1 MSRNDALNKAVLDKL
16 AESDGLS
23 GEGQV
28 EEAKVDTTEPV
39 AEQQNTE
46 EQADAT
52 PEQTSDKEKKT
63 GLQKRLD
70 KLHRDKMA
78 EKERA
83 DAEKERADALEAKL
97 KQLDGKMSDT
107 SIESEQTLDEE
118 GKKII
123 EKIVEGVLESQLKQ
137 REERTR
143 REQLID
149 EQKQLT
155 QRFEHTVLK
164 AFEKEFDEESGMF
177 SEKAIEKMK
186 TLHEQFQASPKFWL
200 SAMDKYGVEK
210 AYDLA
215 TLSDLPTAMSPK
227 KDSVDKILEKE
238 RLMKSVQ
245 PSSSNVVERVQR
257 QSGENQKSYL
267 SRIISSAIDKI

>member
-16 AESDGLS
+16 AESDELS

-28 EEAKVDTTEPV
+28 EEAKVDDTTEPV

-83 DAEKERADALEAKL
+83 DALEAKL
-97 KQLDGKMSDT
+97 KELEDKASKP
-107 SIESEQTLDEE
+107 SIEGDEDLALDEAS
-118 GKKII
+118 KKYL
-123 EKIVEGVLESQLKQ
+123 EKLVEGVLESQIKQ
-137 REERTR
+137 REERTKQ
-143 REQLID
+143 EQLMS
-149 EQKQLT
+149 EQKQFT
-155 QRFEHTVLK
+155 QKFEQKVVE
-164 AFEKEFDEESGMF
+164 AYANEFDEETGMF
-177 SEKAIEKMK
+177 SDKAIAKMQK
-186 TLHEQFQASPKFWL
+186 LHEQFQASPKFWL
-200 SAMDKYGVEK
+200 DAMEKYGVDK
-210 AYDLA
+210 TYDLA

-245 PSSSNVVERVQR
+245 PSSSNVVERVQK
-257 QSGENQKSYL
+257 QEGENQRSFL
-267 SRIISSAIDKI
+267 SRIISNAADKL

>member
-1 MSRNDALNKAVLDKL
+1 MSKNDALNKAVLEKL
-16 AESDGLS
+16 AESEQLS

-28 EEAKVDTTEPV
+28 EEATVEQTEPV

-83 DAEKERADALEAKL
+83 DALEAKL
-97 KQLDGKMSDT
+97 RELESKQSKP
-107 SIESEQTLDEE
+107 SIQEGDEDIALDETS
-118 GKKII
+118 KKYL
-123 EKIVEGVLESQLKQ
+123 EKLVEGVLESQMKQ
-137 REERTR
+137 REERAKQ
-143 REQLID
+143 EQLMS
-149 EQKQLT
+149 EQKQFT
-155 QRFEHTVLK
+155 EKFEQKVLE
-164 AFEKEFDEESGMF
+164 AYANEFDEKTGMF
-177 SEKAIEKMK
+177 SDKAISKMQK
-186 TLHEQFQASPKFWL
+186 LHEQFQASPKFWL
-200 SAMDKYGVEK
+200 DAMEKYGVEK
-210 AYDLA
+210 TYDLA

-238 RLMKSVQ
+238 RLMKSV
-245 PSSSNVVERVQR
+245 N
-257 QSGENQKSYL
+257 
-267 SRIISSAIDKI
+267 

>member
-1 MSRNDALNKAVLDKL
+1 MSKNDALNKAVLDKL
-16 AESDGLS
+16 AESDKLS

-28 EEAKVDTTEPV
+28 EEAKVEQTEPV

-46 EQADAT
+46 EAEAT

-83 DAEKERADALEAKL
+83 DALEAKL
-97 KQLDGKMSDT
+97 KEL
-107 SIESEQTLDEE
+107 ESKTTNQGIKGDEEQTLDEE
-118 GKKII
+118 GRKII
-123 EKIVEGVLESQLKQ
+123 EKIVEGVLESQIKQ
-137 REERTR
+137 REERTKQ
-143 REQLID
+143 EQLMS
-149 EQKQLT
+149 EQKQFT
-155 QRFEHTVLK
+155 QKFEQKVLE
-164 AFEKEFDEESGMF
+164 AYANEFDEESGLF
-177 SEKAIEKMK
+177 SDKAISKMQK
-186 TLHEQFQASPKFWL
+186 LHEQFQTSPKFWL
-200 SAMDKYGVEK
+200 DAMDKYGVDKTYE
-210 AYDLA
+210 LA

-245 PSSSNVVERVQR
+245 PSSSNVVERVQK
-257 QSGENQKSYL
+257 QEGENQRSFL
-267 SRIISSAIDKI
+267 SRIISNAADKL